1 MRKSF
6 PVTIALALA
15 AYLALPMPGLSS
27 SLQERIGHTQNL
39 ISGKRAREGVLTT
52 EITGFDLRIRGLQG
66 EINGLQAQENA
77 IQRDLQRKRARLT
90 YLRNQLQISQS
101 RLASLRGQLATARS
115 VLAARLVALYEDD
128 PPDLVTVV
136 LESNGFTDLLDRAD
150 FLERIS
156 RANDQVTARVQTLTG
171 EVAVETRRLGRLEG
185 EAQTAAGQVLARR
198 NAIAGAKTALIGR
211 RTELASARGGLAQAR
226 ARIRSSRIN
235 LEGDLRGLE
244 RRQAIITARLQANVP
259 GGLPAGPI
267 KGGSGMFIWP
277 VNGPVVSPFGQRTI
291 GGRGEFHPGIDI
303 AVPTGTPIRA
313 AAAGTVTLEEPESAS
328 GGYGNFTCIQHTA
341 SISTCYAHQE
351 RFVVSSG
358 AHVSQGQV
366 IGISDCTGR
375 CFGPHVHF
383 EVRVNGSV
391 VNPLN
396 YL

>member
-1 MRKSF
+1 MRTSF

-27 SLQERIGHTQNL
+27 SLQDKIGHTQNL
-39 ISGKRAREGVLTT
+39 ISGKRAREGVLTS
-52 EITGFDLRIRGLQG
+52 EITNFDLRIRGLQG
-66 EINGLQAQENA
+66 EINGLQIQENA
-77 IQRDLQRKRARLT
+77 VQRDLTRKIALLTRL
-90 YLRNQLQISQS
+90 RGQLQISKV
-101 RLASLRGQLATARS
+101 RLAALRGQLATARS

-136 LESNGFTDLLDRAD
+136 LESNGFSDLLDRAD
-150 FLERIS
+150 FLQRIS
-156 RANDQVTARVQTLTG
+156 RANDQETARVQSLTTQVTG
-171 EVAVETRRLGRLEG
+171 ETRRLGRLEG
-185 EAQTAAGQVLARR
+185 AAQTAESQVLQRR
-198 NAIAGAKTALIGR
+198 TAIGSAKLALMGR
-211 RTELASARGGLAQAR
+211 RTELASARGGLARAR
-226 ARIRSSRIN
+226 ARIRASRLN
-235 LEGDLRGLE
+235 LEGDLRDLE
-244 RRQAIITARLQANVP
+244 RRQAVITARLQSNVP

-267 KGGSGMFIWP
+267 RGGSGMFIWP
-277 VNGPVVSPFGQRTI
+277 VNGPVVSGFGQRTI

-303 AVPTGTPIRA
+303 AVGTGTPIRA
-313 AAAGTVTLEEPESAS
+313 AAAGTVTLEQPESAS

-341 SISTCYAHQE
+341 TISTCYAHQE